1 MMRLPPLFISHGA
14 PSMAL
19 EPRQTG
25 AMLQAL
31 GQRLPRPKAIVVVS
45 PHWLTR
51 VTTIT
56 SSPAPGT
63 MHDFG
68 GFDPAL
74 YDIQYPAPGA
84 PALADRIVGLLEAAG
99 WPVMENAT
107 RGLDHGAWTPLL
119 FMYPD
124 ASIPVVQLSLNPQQS
139 PERQYQL
146 GRMLSPLLDEGVLI
160 LCSGSFTHNLHEFY
174 GQEAE
179 LPPVL
184 YVSEFRRWMLQQ
196 LAEGNLSELLS
207 YRTQAPHAVRAH
219 PTDEHL
225 LPLFVAMGAAT
236 SHAMLPLSDEVLYGM
251 LALDA
256 FAFGEE
262 IELLAP
268 QMATVA

>member
-1 MMRLPPLFISHGA
+1 MSRLPPLFISHGA

-31 GQRLPRPKAIVVVS
+31 GKQLPRPKAIVVLS

-51 VTTIT
+51 VSTVT
-56 SSPAPGT
+56 SSAAPGT
-63 MHDFG
+63 IHDFG
-68 GFDPAL
+68 GFDEAL
-74 YDIQYPAPGA
+74 YDIQYPAPGE
-84 PALADRIVGLLEAAG
+84 PALAERICHLLESAG
-99 WPVMENAT
+99 WPVMQNPS
-107 RGLDHGAWTPLL
+107 RGLDHGAWMPLL
-119 FMYPD
+119 FLYPD
-124 ASIPVVQLSLNPQQS
+124 ADIPVVQLSLNPQQS

-160 LCSGSFTHNLHEFY
+160 VCSGSFTHNLYEFY

-179 LPPVL
+179 LPPAA
-184 YVSEFRRWMLQQ
+184 YVTEFRQWMLSQ
-196 LAEGNLSELLS
+196 LQAGNLSELLA

-225 LPLFVAMGAAT
+225 LPLFLAMGAA
-236 SHAMLPLSDEVLYGM
+236 SSAALLPLGDEVLYGM

-256 FAFGEE
+256 FAFGDE
-262 IELLAP
+262 IAVLESHLAL
-268 QMATVA
+268 QA